1 MATMQYDVWSVKVG
15 SDADFYVVEN
25 TTPGRCPCLSHL
37 LILSPDETATA
48 TKSPLRLPVMKR
60 G

>member
-25 TTPGRCPCLSHL
+25 TYAGRCPCLSHL
-37 LILSPDETATA
+37 LIPSPDETATA
-48 TKSPLRLPVMKR
+48 TKSPLRLPVMTR
-60 G
+60 E

>member
-25 TTPGRCPCLSHL
+25 TYAGTLPLSL
-37 LILSPDETATA
+37 PLANTSPDETATA
-48 TKSPLRLPVMKR
+48 TKSPLRLPVMTR
-60 G
+60 E